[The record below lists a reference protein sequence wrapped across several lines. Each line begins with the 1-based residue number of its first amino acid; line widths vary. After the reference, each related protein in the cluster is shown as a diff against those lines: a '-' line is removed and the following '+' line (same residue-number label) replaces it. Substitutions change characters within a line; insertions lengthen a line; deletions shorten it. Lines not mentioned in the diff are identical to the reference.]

1 MTSTDTASGKA
12 GQVAVVTGGSRG
24 IGRAIS
30 LELADRGSTVVVNY
44 TDNAAAAEARR
55 PAELTTMS
63 MPPNSASARSNQRR
77 HDLTPR
83 PLTSPNITPHK
94 EITMPFANFK
104 VPAGTVDDEDKR
116 KIVERTTELYVEIYG
131 ARARATTVVL
141 VDEVIDGGWG
151 VGGHVLTAE
160 MLNSNT

>member
-1 MTSTDTASGKA
+1 
-12 GQVAVVTGGSRG
+12 
-24 IGRAIS
+24 
-30 LELADRGSTVVVNY
+30 
-44 TDNAAAAEARR
+44 
-55 PAELTTMS
+55 
-63 MPPNSASARSNQRR
+63 
-77 HDLTPR
+77 
-83 PLTSPNITPHK
+83 
-94 EITMPFANFK
+94 MPFANFK
-104 VPAGTVDDEDKR
+104 VPAGTIDDEDKR